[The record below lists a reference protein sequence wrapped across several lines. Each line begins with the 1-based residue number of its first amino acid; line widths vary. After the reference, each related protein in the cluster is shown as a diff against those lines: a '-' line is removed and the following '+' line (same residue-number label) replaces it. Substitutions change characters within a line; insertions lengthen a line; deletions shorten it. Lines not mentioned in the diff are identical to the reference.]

1 MTGGRSGE
9 RGDRVTDRPSREA
22 RALEAAAGTN
32 GAAAPVVFGP
42 VLPLTT
48 HAELVVY
55 LAAGFV
61 VGLAAIYF
69 GATQWRV
76 GKILQNTPTER
87 IRSVAAGRT
96 EVEGT
101 CRDVGLTYTEPY
113 GERACVYR
121 HWEVREHRPVDDE
134 VTNEWVTVGSGTDVA
149 PFFVADGT
157 GRILVDTTDAPHF
170 EIADANAVTIEV
182 AEGDPSPPA
191 VASFHDHAA
200 ASAGS
205 RERSSVDPRSADPE
219 TSGAAG
225 DDAAPLSRERM
236 LEEHVDAMLLD
247 ADGEL
252 RPEVTAVQLQQ
263 ELEDVP
269 GVTVEDFFGGTA
281 GRTGD
286 GGSGDADE
294 RADQPDPDAVVSE
307 LGGTG
312 EAGDLGTGPSVARR
326 LIDRGLGVAT
336 GGRLGI
342 SGSVTGLER
351 DAGDLDGTH
360 DRRFSQAVLPVGDP
374 VYVYGAAE
382 PRATETGA
390 NPDRLKLGED
400 PATGQF
406 IVSDRDDAGITE
418 QYTHH
423 GPLYVAAGLVVST
436 LCLAGL
442 LVFVGVA

>member
-1 MTGGRSGE
+1 MGLKPLPPDE
-9 RGDRVTDRPSREA
+9 RPDDAEA
-22 RALEAAAGTN
+22 LRAARLEAAAGTN
-32 GAAAPVVFGP
+32 GAAAAVAFGP

-69 GATQWRV
+69 GAAHWRV

-121 HWEVREHRPVDDE
+121 HWEIQEHRPVDDQA
-134 VTNEWVTVGSGTDVA
+134 TDDWVTVDSGTDVA
-149 PFFVADGT
+149 PFFLEDET
-157 GRILVDTTDAPHF
+157 DRILVDTTDAPHF
-170 EIADANAVTIEV
+170 EISETNSVTIEV
-182 AEGDPSPPA
+182 GEGDPPPPG
-191 VASFHDHAA
+191 VASFHGLQAPTNGGRERSADGTHPGTAA
-200 ASAGS
+200 DATGEDDVEEAATMS
-205 RERSSVDPRSADPE
+205 RER
-219 TSGAAG
+219 
-225 DDAAPLSRERM
+225 L
-236 LEEHVDAMLLD
+236 LEAHVDDRWLD
-247 ADGEL
+247 ADGDL
-252 RPEVTAVQLQQ
+252 RPEVTAVQLQR

-269 GVTVEDFFGGTA
+269 GITVSDLFGGTTGGTWA
-281 GRTGD
+281 GTEGGD
-286 GGSGDADE
+286 DRAEDLDSDAI
-294 RADQPDPDAVVSE
+294 VSE
-307 LGGTG
+307 LGGRG
-312 EAGDLGTGPSVARR
+312 EAGDLGTGSSLARE
-326 LIDRGLGVAT
+326 LIEVGIGSLT
-336 GGRLGI
+336 GGRFGTV
-342 SGSVTGLER
+342 SSVT
-351 DAGDLDGTH
+351 DLDRGVGALDASH
-360 DRRFSQAVLPVGDP
+360 DRRFCQAVLPVGDP

-382 PRATETGA
+382 RRTTEAGA
-390 NPDRLKLGED
+390 NQDRLKLVED